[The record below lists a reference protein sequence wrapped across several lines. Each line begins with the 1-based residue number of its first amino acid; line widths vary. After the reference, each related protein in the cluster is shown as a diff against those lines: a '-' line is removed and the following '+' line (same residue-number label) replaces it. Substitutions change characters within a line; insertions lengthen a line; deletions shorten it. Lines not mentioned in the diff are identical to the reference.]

1 MTTSI
6 NLENDSNNDSNRKR
20 GRIRAWRWTEGQPR
34 PRGFGFVETASGEEF
49 FLHSVYVHR
58 GLAPANGKL
67 VEFTVSDKEEKGPRR
82 CRKAVD
88 ARVIPEILQ
97 DRIDVAAEVGYALSP
112 ETIAKIRV
120 ILAQSN
126 EPIPV
131 AASS

>member
-1 MTTSI
+1 MAKLTIKDLPVSG
-6 NLENDSNNDSNRKR
+6 KR
-20 GRIRAWRWTEGQPR
+20 VFVRVDFNVPMEEKDGQM
-34 PRGFGFVETASGEEF
+34 TASGEEF